1 MNSKKNK
8 ISSLLVLTVGMLASA
23 PTFAHHS
30 AVMFDF
36 RNTVVIEGKVQ
47 EVRFANPHMKLIL
60 EVTDAKG
67 TRNIEYEG
75 HSRNNMSRQGLTPN
89 LFKVGDA
96 IAIRIA
102 PMNSGADGGYVTAV
116 RGPDGTEVGNVKGA
130 D

>member
-1 MNSKKNK
+1 MK
-8 ISSLLVLTVGMLASA
+8 IFKTLAGLLLATLTASA
-23 PTFAHHS
+23 LAHHS

-36 RNTVVIEGKVQ
+36 ANTIVIEGKVQ

-60 EVTDAKG
+60 EISDDKG
-67 TRNIEYEG
+67 TRNVEFEG

-102 PMNSGADGGYVTAV
+102 PMRNGSDGGYVTAV

>member
-1 MNSKKNK
+1 MK
-8 ISSLLVLTVGMLASA
+8 LLKTFAALLLAAVTSTA
-23 PTFAHHS
+23 LAHHS

-36 RNTVVIEGKVQ
+36 QNTVVVEGKVK

-60 EVTDAKG
+60 EVSDAKG
-67 TRNIEYEG
+67 TRDIEFEG
-75 HSRNNMSRQGLTPN
+75 HSRNNMARQGLTPN

-102 PMNSGADGGYVTAV
+102 PMRNGEDGGYVTAV
-116 RGPDGTEVGNVKGA
+116 RGPDGTEVGRVTGA